1 MDRTTWSKALAI
13 SAAITLLGGC
23 ASTPGAPPSPSGAA
37 AAPSGTASA
46 PAASVKPS
54 PVGAAVTLHLADA
67 EDQGRSSQPWIDA
80 FIAKVSK
87 DSGGTITVVPEY
99 NAGGGN
105 EGVPGEIVV
114 AGQVIAGD
122 VELALVPVR
131 GWNDVGVTS
140 LQALE
145 APLLV
150 DSDALL
156 TAVAADP
163 LVQPLLERMGDQG
176 LVGLSAWPDDLRHLF
191 TWDQNGYA
199 HRHRRRSPRCRD
211 LRAAV
216 EAAGHD
222 HARARGEG
230 GLGRVR
236 GRRPD
241 GRGWLPTR
249 RESELQRHPLA
260 EWHAH
265 SDRRCRPVPEVPGP
279 RRRGRGLQP
288 AE

>member
-23 ASTPGAPPSPSGAA
+23 ASAPGAPPSPSGAA

-54 PVGAAVTLHLADA
+54 PVGPAVTLHLADA

-80 FIAKVSK
+80 FIDKVSK

-114 AGQVIAGD
+114 AGQVMAGD

-163 LVQPLLERMGDQG
+163 LVQPLLD
-176 LVGLSAWPDDLRHLF
+176 A
-191 TWDQNGYA
+191 
-199 HRHRRRSPRCRD
+199 
-211 LRAAV
+211 
-216 EAAGHD
+216 
-222 HARARGEG
+222 
-230 GLGRVR
+230 
-236 GRRPD
+236 D
-241 GRGWLPTR
+241 G
-249 RESELQRHPLA
+249 
-260 EWHAH
+260 
-265 SDRRCRPVPEVPGP
+265 
-279 RRRGRGLQP
+279 
-288 AE
+288 